1 MGSTRTM
8 GLISDPLTCLSKI
21 LLFSVQGLVK
31 SKELTVVRLATV
43 RPENIQTVCKML
55 LHKAFLTL
63 QYWKLQ
69 QIALLQIT
77 RNFICVY
84 ERKF

>member
-8 GLISDPLTCLSKI
+8 GLISNPLTCLSKI

-55 LHKAFLTL
+55 QNT
-63 QYWKLQ
+63 
-69 QIALLQIT
+69 ALLT
-77 RNFICVY
+77 FFNTTVLETTTKRTTADYV
-84 ERKF
+84 

>member
-55 LHKAFLTL
+55 LHTAFLTFFNTTV
-63 QYWKLQ
+63 KETTTKR
-69 QIALLQIT
+69 IT
-77 RNFICVY
+77 ADYI
-84 ERKF
+84 

>member
-55 LHKAFLTL
+55 LHTAFLTFFNTAVL
-63 QYWKLQ
+63 ETTTKRTTADYMLFYLR
-69 QIALLQIT
+69 I
-77 RNFICVY
+77 
-84 ERKF
+84 